1 MGPNRANMQKWVIPL
16 KDKKKITV
24 TCTFQKILDESNHKP
39 NMIRV
44 HKGSK
49 CYKYISDLIFAE

>member
-1 MGPNRANMQKWVIPL
+1 MGYSFERL